1 MRWALL
7 VFRLW
12 SPLDYHYLARLRHPP
27 YELMSLVAAGNSMN
41 KLNFLSAGIPSL
53 FDSAT
58 SLAKLSRRLLA
69 MTVLFIALGAITPS
83 FAQQLGGLEYRIG
96 PEDVLHISVWKDEDL
111 DREVL
116 VRPDGGISFPLVG
129 DIQVSGRTP
138 LEVQDEIRSRLS
150 RYVPDA
156 EVTVSVEKISGYTV
170 FIIGE
175 VNEPGQHT
183 LGRYVDVVQALTLAG
198 GTTPYASESNIR
210 VLRRQDGREVVY
222 RVNFKDIKRGRKLQ
236 QNIILQSGDV
246 VVVP

>member
-1 MRWALL
+1 MKLFNQNFNGRVLLPRSLPGLARPFSAASMLRALL
-7 VFRLW
+7 LVM
-12 SPLDYHYLARLRHPP
+12 SAYL
-27 YELMSLVAAGNSMN
+27 
-41 KLNFLSAGIPSL
+41 
-53 FDSAT
+53 
-58 SLAKLSRRLLA
+58 LLA
-69 MTVLFIALGAITPS
+69 LPAQ
-83 FAQQLGGLEYRIG
+83 AQQLGGLEYRIG

-138 LEVQDEIRSRLS
+138 LEVQDEIRSRLA

-156 EVTVSVEKISGYTV
+156 EVTVSVEKISGYTI

-198 GTTPYASESNIR
+198 GTTPYASEKNIR
-210 VLRRQDGREVVY
+210 VLRRQDGKEVVY
-222 RVNFKDIKRGRKLQ
+222 RVNFNDIKRGRKLG

>member
-1 MRWALL
+1 MPTRTTAMPTSTAKFVTRNALL
-7 VFRLW
+7 LIAATMA
-12 SPLDYHYLARLRHPP
+12 LLA
-27 YELMSLVAAGNSMN
+27 SVAAQ
-41 KLNFLSAGIPSL
+41 
-53 FDSAT
+53 
-58 SLAKLSRRLLA
+58 
-69 MTVLFIALGAITPS
+69 
-83 FAQQLGGLEYRIG
+83 AQQLGGLEYRIG

-138 LEVQDEIRSRLS
+138 LEVQDEIRSRLA

-156 EVTVSVEKISGYTV
+156 EVTVSVEKISGYTIFV
-170 FIIGE
+170 LGE

-198 GTTPYASESNIR
+198 GTTPYASESKIR
-210 VLRRQDGREVVY
+210 VLRRQDGQEVVFS
-222 RVNFKDIKRGRKLQ
+222 VNFNDIKRGRKLQ

>member
-1 MRWALL
+1 MNINRFNIGLTFFPNRVVAWKTLAQSVVGLGVLL
-7 VFRLW
+7 
-12 SPLDYHYLARLRHPP
+12 S
-27 YELMSLVAAGNSMN
+27 SM
-41 KLNFLSAGIPSL
+41 LLTLGSAS
-53 FDSAT
+53 
-58 SLAKLSRRLLA
+58 
-69 MTVLFIALGAITPS
+69 
-83 FAQQLGGLEYRIG
+83 AQQLGGLEYRIG

-111 DREVL
+111 DRQVL

-138 LEVQDEIRSRLS
+138 LEVQDEIRNRLA

-156 EVTVSVEKISGYTV
+156 EVTVSVEKISGYTIFV
-170 FIIGE
+170 LGE

-198 GTTPYASESNIR
+198 GTTPYAAESKIR

-222 RVNFKDIKRGRKLQ
+222 RVNFNDIKRGRNLN

>member
-1 MRWALL
+1 MKLFNQNIIGRVLL
-7 VFRLW
+7 PRSLSGSARPFSAASVLRAML
-12 SPLDYHYLARLRHPP
+12 LA
-27 YELMSLVAAGNSMN
+27 
-41 KLNFLSAGIPSL
+41 LSAYL
-53 FDSAT
+53 
-58 SLAKLSRRLLA
+58 LLA
-69 MTVLFIALGAITPS
+69 LPVQ
-83 FAQQLGGLEYRIG
+83 AQQLGGLEYRIG

-138 LEVQDEIRSRLS
+138 LEVQDEIRSRLA

-156 EVTVSVEKISGYTV
+156 EVTVSVEKISGYTI

-198 GTTPYASESNIR
+198 GTTPYASEKNIR
-210 VLRRQDGREVVY
+210 VLRRQDGKEVVY
-222 RVNFKDIKRGRKLQ
+222 RVNFNDIKRGRKLG

>member
-1 MRWALL
+1 MSTTDTPALGQE
-7 VFRLW
+7 
-12 SPLDYHYLARLRHPP
+12 A
-27 YELMSLVAAGNSMN
+27 
-41 KLNFLSAGIPSL
+41 K
-53 FDSAT
+53 
-58 SLAKLSRRLLA
+58 KLSRNAFQSSPKFFRSSMVSLVFA
-69 MTVLFIALGAITPS
+69 WIAALCFCLPAH
-83 FAQQLGGLEYRIG
+83 AQQLGGLEYRIG

-111 DREVL
+111 DRKVL

-138 LEVQDEIRSRLS
+138 LEVQDEIRNRLA

-170 FIIGE
+170 FVLGE
-175 VNEPGQHT
+175 VKEPGQHT

-198 GTTPYASESNIR
+198 GTTPYASESKIR

-222 RVNFKDIKRGRKLQ
+222 RVNFTDIKRGRNLQ